1 MEAALLYIDFHDTLV
16 FPNRAPAL
24 NRYTADRRV
33 HQASV
38 KPHMRAA
45 FSMSSSSVPSGL
57 PFPVPRM
64 TASHTTRAAFLSAL
78 LRNCA
83 TVLNRDTCVKE
94 HMIVLTASLS
104 VEEASASTG
113 MSEAR
118 RAGSRD
124 APKSAGKDIGW
135 IDCRQMVRVSS
146 EKESA

>member
-1 MEAALLYIDFHDTLV
+1 MDFHDTLA

-24 NRYTADRRV
+24 LHRYTADRRV

-45 FSMSSSSVPSGL
+45 SSTSPSSTPSAL
-57 PFPVPRM
+57 LSPVPRT

-78 LRNCA
+78 LRNCT
-83 TVLNRDTCVKE
+83 TVLNRDTSAKE
-94 HMIVLTASLS
+94 HMIFLTASLS
-104 VEEASASTG
+104 EEEASASTG

-118 RAGSRD
+118 RAGSRE
-124 APKSAGKDIGW
+124 APKSTGRDIGW
-135 IDCRQMVRVSS
+135 IGCRQMVRVSG